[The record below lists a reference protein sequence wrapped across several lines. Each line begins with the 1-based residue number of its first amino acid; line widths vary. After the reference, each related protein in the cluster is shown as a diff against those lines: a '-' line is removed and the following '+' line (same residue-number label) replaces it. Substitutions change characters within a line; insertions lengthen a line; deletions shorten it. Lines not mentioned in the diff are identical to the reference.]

1 MNISGTGS
9 LSLQIL
15 RQSRSAVF
23 EQNKA
28 KPIDLSAIASG
39 ASAKAGGADPVSTSS
54 DSMLELTRLKVAL
67 YERTGRALGVK
78 MEDYASPSE
87 YAAALSS
94 AVYKIKTET
103 PAHWPE
109 IKAGIEH
116 DLGLDKLG
124 VSLEAVID
132 SIGGGESANTL
143 DEALKKQISGGGSKA
158 SQQSAGLY
166 SPMSALR
173 QSHHSV

>member
-1 MNISGTGS
+1 MNISGNNS

-15 RQSRSAVF
+15 RQSRSAGS
-23 EQNKA
+23 EPNKT
-28 KPIDLSAIASG
+28 KPIDLSTIASG
-39 ASAKAGGADPVSTSS
+39 ASAKTEGADPVSTSS

-67 YERTGRALGVK
+67 YEKTGRALGVK
-78 MEDYASPSE
+78 MEDYASPNE

-94 AVYKIKTET
+94 AVYKIKIET
-103 PAHWPE
+103 PSHWPE

-124 VSLEAVID
+124 VSLETVID
-132 SIGGGESANTL
+132 SIGGGEGAKTL

-158 SQQSAGLY
+158 SEQSAGLY
-166 SPMSALR
+166 SPTSALR
-173 QSHHSV
+173 QSRHSV